1 MSYLFKY
8 EITIIFYVINDS
20 DVIINIINIKI
31 FNEKKRVYIYQ

>member
-20 DVIINIINIKI
+20 DVIINIKI
-31 FNEKKRVYIYQ
+31 FNEK